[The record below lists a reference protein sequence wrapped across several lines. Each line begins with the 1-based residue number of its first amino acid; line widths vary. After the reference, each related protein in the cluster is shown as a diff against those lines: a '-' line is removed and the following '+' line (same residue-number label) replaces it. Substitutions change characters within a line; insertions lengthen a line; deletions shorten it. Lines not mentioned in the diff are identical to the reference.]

1 MKSKSIYEQLTN
13 FMEQNAAAG
22 MAAYESLPQRG
33 GFKKMQYRGIMSK
46 QKPKKEKKDY

>member
-1 MKSKSIYEQLTN
+1 MKSKSIYEQLQT
-13 FMEQNAAAG
+13 FLEQNAAAG
-22 MAAYESLPQRG
+22 MAAYETPAGSG